1 MQEQSMTKKVSIF
14 LFIGLVH
21 LSGCNIF
28 DSADNQILRQVYNR
42 KESKNAILFLKEG
55 NATLDNSLQIKL
67 VDYDYELDSKDVGNV
82 LTADSNFGE
91 TKLDSTTVTVN
102 WQGND
107 TLVIKLNRNLRTYV
121 KEHKVKGVAIIYEE

>member
-1 MQEQSMTKKVSIF
+1 MTKKVSIF